1 VTYARGEAQQ
11 FAVGP
16 ADRHTVMARPARI
29 FLAAELLLGTT
40 YFVLPDSLLRAAV
53 YCLLGL
59 GMVVAVVVGAR
70 LHRPNQPL
78 AWYLMAGGQLS
89 FTVGDAINYTYQWV
103 LEVEPPYPSVADAF
117 YLACYA
123 LLAGGLLLLVRERA
137 PGRDVASLIDATIIT
152 IGVGLLSWV
161 FLIGPNVRAP
171 DLLLSQRLVSIA
183 YPLCDVLLVAVAV
196 RMWRTGGH
204 ASAAS
209 RLLTLGLV
217 ALLAADTVYGL
228 SLLSGGWD
236 AGGPVD
242 ATWIVFYL
250 GVGLAALHPSMVSLS
265 EPTPPSTRLTRTRL
279 ALLAGASLMAPAV
292 LVIQTLRDEPI
303 DVGVIAG
310 GSVVLFLLTL
320 ARMGGLASEVAMQAE
335 RKRAMQTVLRATEQE
350 RVRLAAD
357 LHDGPVQ
364 ELTAL
369 RYGLTRARTRI
380 QRGQPEQAEG
390 LLAELED
397 ELAAGITGLRR
408 LMAELRPAV
417 LDEQGLEVALH
428 NQVRAFEATS
438 GVACAISTGL
448 ESRLAPDLETV
459 LYRVTQETLNNVGK
473 HAGASRVTVSLA
485 AENGSVRLRINDD
498 GVGFHPVA
506 ASKLLS
512 EGHFGLAGMRERVE
526 MVGGHLTVDSRP
538 GEGTTVD
545 VEMANR
551 PVEQVGS

>member
-1 VTYARGEAQQ
+1 
-11 FAVGP
+11 
-16 ADRHTVMARPARI
+16 MARSARI
-29 FLAAELLLGTT
+29 FLAAELLLGAA
-40 YFVLPDSLLRAAV
+40 YFLLPESLPRAVV
-53 YCLLGL
+53 YCCLGL
-59 GMVVAVVVGAR
+59 GMVVAVVVGTRHYRPAR
-70 LHRPNQPL
+70 PL
-78 AWYLMAGGQLS
+78 AWYLLAAGQLS
-89 FTVGDAINYTYQWV
+89 FTVGDAFFYTYQWV
-103 LEVEPPYPSVADAF
+103 LELEPPFPSLGDAF

-123 LLAGGLLLLVRERA
+123 LLAGGLLLLVRERTS
-137 PGRDVASLIDATIIT
+137 GRDLASLIDATIVT
-152 IGVGLLSWV
+152 TGVGLLSWV
-161 FLIGPNVRAP
+161 FLIGPNVRLP

-196 RMWRTGGH
+196 RLWRTGGH
-204 ASAAS
+204 GTTAS

-228 SLLSGGWD
+228 SLLGGGWD

-242 ATWIVFYL
+242 GAWILFYL
-250 GVGLAALHPSMVSLS
+250 GVGLAALHPSMVTLS
-265 EPTPPSTRLTRTRL
+265 EPAQPSTRLTWTRL
-279 ALLAGASLMAPAV
+279 ALIAGASLMAPAV

-303 DVGVIAG
+303 DVAVIAG
-310 GSVVLFLLTL
+310 GSVVLFLLAL
-320 ARMGGLASEVAMQAE
+320 ARMGGLASEVAMQTE

-369 RYGLTRARTRI
+369 RYGLTRARNRV
-380 QRGQPEQAEG
+380 QRGQPEQAES

-417 LDEQGLEVALH
+417 LDEQGLEAALH

-448 ESRLAPDLETV
+448 QSRLAPDLETV
-459 LYRVTQETLNNVGK
+459 LYRVTQESLNNVGK

-498 GVGFHPVA
+498 GVGFDPAVA
-506 ASKLLS
+506 GRLLG
-512 EGHFGLAGMRERVE
+512 EGHFGLVGMRERVE
-526 MVGGHLTVDSRP
+526 MVGGHLSIDSCP
-538 GEGTTVD
+538 GQGTTVA
-545 VEMANR
+545 VEMANQ
-551 PVEQVGS
+551 PAG

>member
-1 VTYARGEAQQ
+1 
-11 FAVGP
+11 
-16 ADRHTVMARPARI
+16 MARPART
-29 FLAAELLLGTT
+29 FLAAELLLGIA
-40 YFVLPDSLLRAAV
+40 YFLLPDSLPGAV
-53 YCLLGL
+53 AWCMLGL
-59 GMVVAVVVGAR
+59 AMVVAVVAGAR
-70 LHRPNQPL
+70 LHRPAQPL
-78 AWYLMAGGQLS
+78 AWYLVAAGQLS

-103 LEVEPPYPSVADAF
+103 LKVEPPYPSVADGF
-117 YLACYA
+117 YLACYI
-123 LLAGGLLLLVRERA
+123 LLAGGLLLLARERA
-137 PGRDVASLIDATIIT
+137 PGRDVASLIDATVIT
-152 IGVGLLSWV
+152 VGAGLLSWV

-183 YPLCDVLLVAVAV
+183 YPLGDVLLVAVAV
-196 RMWRTGGH
+196 RLWRGSGGG
-204 ASAAS
+204 SAAS

-228 SLLSGGWD
+228 SLLGGGWD

-265 EPTPPSTRLTRTRL
+265 EPAPPTTRLTRFRL
-279 ALLAGASLMAPAV
+279 ALLASASLMAPAV
-292 LVIQTLRDEPI
+292 LVIQTLRDEPV
-303 DVGVIAG
+303 DVAVVTG

-320 ARMGGLASEVAMQAE
+320 TRMGGLASEVAMQAE

-380 QRGQPEQAEG
+380 QRGQAEQAES

-397 ELAAGITGLRR
+397 ELASGITGLRR

-448 ESRLAPDLETV
+448 ESRLDPDLETV

-498 GVGFHPVA
+498 GVGFDPVVA
-506 ASKLLS
+506 GKLLS

-526 MVGGHLTVDSRP
+526 MVGGRLNIDSAP
-538 GEGTTVD
+538 GRGTTVD

-551 PVEQVGS
+551 PVERV

>member
-1 VTYARGEAQQ
+1 MFPRAARV
-11 FAVGP
+11 FV
-16 ADRHTVMARPARI
+16 
-29 FLAAELLLGTT
+29 AAELLLGIA
-40 YFVLPDSLLRAAV
+40 YFRLPDSLLRAVV
-53 YCLLGL
+53 YCTLGL
-59 GMVVAVVVGAR
+59 GMVVAVIVGTR
-70 LHRPNQPL
+70 LHRPSRPL
-78 AWYLMAGGQLS
+78 AWYLLAAGQLS

-103 LEVEPPYPSVADAF
+103 LQVEPPYPSVADAF

-152 IGVGLLSWV
+152 TGVGLLSWV
-161 FLIGPNVRAP
+161 FLIGPNVRVP

-196 RMWRTGGH
+196 RMWRGGGH
-204 ASAAS
+204 GTVAS

-228 SLLSGGWD
+228 SLLGGGWD

-242 ATWIVFYL
+242 ATWMVFYL

-265 EPTPPSTRLTRTRL
+265 EPAPASTRLTRTRL

-320 ARMGGLASEVAMQAE
+320 ARMGGLASEVASQTE

-369 RYGLTRARTRI
+369 RYGLTRARNRI
-380 QRGQPEQAEG
+380 QRGQPDQAEG

-448 ESRLAPDLETV
+448 QSRLAPDLETV
-459 LYRVTQETLNNVGK
+459 LYRVTQETLNNVNK

-498 GVGFHPVA
+498 GVGFDPIA
-506 ASKLLS
+506 AGRLLS

-526 MVGGHLTVDSRP
+526 MVGGHLSIDSAP
-538 GEGTTVD
+538 GHGTTVD
-545 VEMANR
+545 VEMANHS
-551 PVEQVGS
+551 VEQVGS